1 MSQPPSPHRL
11 SKEEFQSRTF
21 RTART
26 PFFSLK
32 TKKNTVFQIR
42 VGAIIGKAV
51 HKSAVK
57 RNFWRRQAKA
67 ALASFGVPGNDF
79 LIIFFPKI
87 NELTK
92 KEFRVA
98 LTRAIAGLR

>member
-1 MSQPPSPHRL
+1 MSQIPNRL
-11 SKEEFQSRTF
+11 PKEEFESRGF
-21 RTART
+21 RITRT
-26 PFFSLK
+26 PYFSFRVK
-32 TKKNTVFQIR
+32 RNSVHKQR
-42 VGAIIGKAV
+42 VGVIVGKAV

-67 ALASFGVPGNDF
+67 VSADLIASDNDF

-92 KEFRVA
+92 REFREAFTKAVA
-98 LTRAIAGLR
+98 TLHL